1 VSVDELHGTY
11 SALSTSSHRYNHH
24 YPNSSCSR
32 KPHTSGLTHVFAENR
47 GFSGEVAVKAPPLYS
62 FSAKRGE
69 VEEVFVAD
77 LNLKGGLKP
86 SRREWGHGL
95 PGYSLGWFKLNNG
108 AKAFC
113 AVSSNVAVVFKLRD
127 NKYLLITPSN
137 ITGFTS
143 TLRELGWSITTQ

>member
-1 VSVDELHGTY
+1 MSFTVPIPH
-11 SALSTSSHRYNHH
+11 SALVATVIIIIILIVVVAVSLILVVLPMYLLRIE
-24 YPNSSCSR
+24 
-32 KPHTSGLTHVFAENR
+32 V
-47 GFSGEVAVKAPPLYS
+47 FSGEVAVKAPPLYS

-77 LNLKGGLKP
+77 LNLRSDLKP

-113 AVSSNVAVVFKLRD
+113 AVSSDVAVVFKLRD